1 MTPAEP
7 EVARP
12 APSWI
17 PAGAIL
23 ARGLMS
29 LFGSPWGAPAGH
41 VGRGQDPLPLGAGHM
56 SPAEPEVA
64 PGGHVTAAE
73 PEVPR
78 PAPSW
83 IPAAAILAR
92 GRRRLDSGTNEPLR
106 EPLARP
112 SRS

>member
-1 MTPAEP
+1 MGHVGSGEGHVTPAEP

-64 PGGHVTAAE
+64 PGGSRDRRRTGSAPAGTILDPGRRHLGSGAE
-73 PEVPR
+73 P
-78 PAPSW
+78 S
-83 IPAAAILAR
+83 
-92 GRRRLDSGTNEPLR
+92 
-106 EPLARP
+106 
-112 SRS
+112 